1 MQGCPTFRH
10 AVKWAFVMTT
20 GQYGIAILLMFVLAA
35 VLGPSE
41 FGLIAMAGAYIIFV
55 EMFVAQGMGAAIIQR
70 KDLKDEHLDSTF
82 WLIVG
87 VSVFLAIISVVLS
100 PWWATI
106 NDLPRLASVISVLS
120 LSIPIKGLTVVQHAL
135 LQRKM
140 DFRNLALL
148 SGAASIVGGV
158 VGVSMALSGF
168 GVWSLV
174 AQQLISSALATVI
187 MWKVSSW
194 RPRFRFS
201 YRRARE
207 LFGFSGGMFAS
218 QLGVYTARQSDVI
231 LMGVFFGPIAV
242 GLYRLAD
249 RIMDMI
255 LDFGTR
261 SIQVVSLPH
270 FSSLQDDPPKLSAA
284 LLSCIRLQ
292 TRKMW
297 KVSSW
302 RPRFRFSYRRARE
315 LFGFSGG
322 MFASQLGVY
331 TARQSDVILMGVFF
345 GPIAVGLYRLADRIM
360 DMILDFG
367 TRSIQVVSLPH
378 FSSLQDDPPKLS
390 AALLSCIRL
399 STSFTIPGMA
409 ILTVSSDQL
418 MALIDEK
425 WAPAASVIQI
435 VVFMGMAKSVTLFC
449 GPVLLAHGR
458 SKTVAALAWTLAILT
473 AGLIAIVSMSLVTA
487 DVMQQI
493 TAVAIARTGLFVV
506 IFGTST
512 FVVFNR
518 MCKISMRQ
526 LGAALRPGI
535 TAACVVFLS
544 DKIISNSAIPTANGS
559 FLALLWIVMP
569 AAVAAGITLVA
580 TDKEIRQLLLDALR
594 SLRLGQ
600 WRTNHG
606 TVAVRDD

>member
-1 MQGCPTFRH
+1 MQERPTFRH

-70 KDLKDEHLDSTF
+70 KDLKDEHLDSIF
-82 WLIVG
+82 WLILVA
-87 VSVFLAIISVVLS
+87 SVLLAIISVAIS
-100 PWWATI
+100 PWWATV

-120 LSIPIKGLTVVQHAL
+120 LSIPIKGLTVVQYAL

-148 SGAASIVGGV
+148 SGAASIIGGV
-158 VGVSMALSGF
+158 IGVAMALSGY

-174 AQQLISSALATVI
+174 AQQLVSSALATLI

-207 LFGFSGGMFAS
+207 LFGFSGGMLAS

-270 FSSLQDDPPKLSAA
+270 FSSLQDDPPKL
-284 LLSCIRLQ
+284 
-292 TRKMW
+292 
-297 KVSSW
+297 
-302 RPRFRFSYRRARE
+302 RA
-315 LFGFSGG
+315 S
-322 MFASQLGVY
+322 
-331 TARQSDVILMGVFF
+331 
-345 GPIAVGLYRLADRIM
+345 
-360 DMILDFG
+360 
-367 TRSIQVVSLPH
+367 
-378 FSSLQDDPPKLS
+378 
-390 AALLSCIRL
+390 LLSCIRL
-399 STSFTIPGMA
+399 STAITIPGMT
-409 ILTVSSDQL
+409 ILAVSSDQL
-418 MALIDEK
+418 MVLIDAK

-458 SKTVAALAWTLAILT
+458 SKTVAALVWTLAILT

-526 LGAALRPGI
+526 LGAAIRPGVA
-535 TAACVVFLS
+535 AACVVFLMG
-544 DKIISNSAIPTANGS
+544 KIISSSAIPTSEGS
-559 FLALLWIVMP
+559 FVALLWITIP
-569 AAVAAGITLVA
+569 TAVAAGITLVA

-594 SLRLGQ
+594 RLRLGQ

-606 TVAVRDD
+606 MVAVRDD